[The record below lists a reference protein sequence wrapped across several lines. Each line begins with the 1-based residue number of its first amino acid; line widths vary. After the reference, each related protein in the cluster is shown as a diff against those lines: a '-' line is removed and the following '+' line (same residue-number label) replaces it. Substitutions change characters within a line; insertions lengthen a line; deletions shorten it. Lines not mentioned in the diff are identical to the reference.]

1 VVRIYRKGQLLS
13 QVIVDADT
21 VHTIVGLRAGSS
33 HSFTVAAINGIG
45 VGEFSSPTNIVIPL
59 KATGQ
64 FSEPQLSNLSSDV
77 RPTSPRLVSA
87 SRSGSLAIIRWSP
100 PTNAKV
106 STFELQI
113 NRGGVLFAK
122 IVTTYTGGVKLYGL
136 KSGLYSVRVIA
147 INAAGASPKSLAK
160 RIRI

>member
-1 VVRIYRKGQLLS
+1 
-13 QVIVDADT
+13 
-21 VHTIVGLRAGSS
+21 
-33 HSFTVAAINGIG
+33 
-45 VGEFSSPTNIVIPL
+45 
-59 KATGQ
+59 
-64 FSEPQLSNLSSDV
+64 
-77 RPTSPRLVSA
+77 VSA

-100 PTNAKV
+100 PTHAKV